1 MLRVSPFFVVHD
13 AHMDLRVMGNIIA
26 LLKVFDLDFLF
37 FESWALS
44 DLIEAFLLLRVLI
57 HPSVKFDAG
66 ASRS

>member
-1 MLRVSPFFVVHD
+1 MHD

-44 DLIEAFLLLRVLI
+44 DLIEAFLLLRVLVMI
-57 HPSVKFDAG
+57 HPGVKFDAG